1 MAVLQ
6 GGASRRLGARGAE
19 VAARGAL
26 ALTPA
31 SFLSVAFAAVPNPPL
46 FAPIYWLW
54 LGLVLFALCKCEV
67 ITLMNSSFCFA
78 ITQCAKSRVMA
89 INLI

>member
-6 GGASRRLGARGAE
+6 GGAARRLGARGAE

-31 SFLSVAFAAVPNPPL
+31 SFLSVAFAALPNPPL

-54 LGLVLFALCKCEV
+54 LGLVLFALCKCQKYLFHSNGISED
-67 ITLMNSSFCFA
+67 FD
-78 ITQCAKSRVMA
+78 
-89 INLI
+89 LI